1 MTITGDLETM
11 VMTRAGV
18 SVEAAGQ
25 IVGQFF
31 DFIRDGNTISFLIG
45 EVGDTALD
53 GYLDCVTAL
62 AIKCGH
68 QD

>member
-1 MTITGDLETM
+1 MA
-11 VMTRAGV
+11 RAPV
-18 SVEAAGQ
+18 SAEAAGE

-31 DFIRDGNTISFLIG
+31 NFLRDGNTISFLIG

-53 GYLDCVTAL
+53 AYLDCVTAL

-68 QD
+68 REEPFG